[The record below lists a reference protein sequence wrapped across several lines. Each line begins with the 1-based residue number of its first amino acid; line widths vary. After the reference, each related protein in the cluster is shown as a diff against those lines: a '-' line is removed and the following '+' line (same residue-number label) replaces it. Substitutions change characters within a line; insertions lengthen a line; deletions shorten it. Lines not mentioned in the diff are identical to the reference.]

1 LYALLQPEPAAE
13 PVGESKEEEKP
24 AAVTA
29 PTTDAT
35 TASATTATATTAAAT
50 DAEAG
55 EVVTGKSGLSETVS
69 AAVVQEV
76 NAVAEKVRLL
86 NGCSTAPD
94 TRVCLRSSSS
104 ESIAVFS
111 KQLLFARGLLRS
123 IATSQC
129 STAHIFF
136 MVLAQF
142 TAPHYATNTPLLNT
156 LSLLLYYDT
165 H

>member
-111 KQLLFARGLLRS
+111 KQLLLREDCCDRSQRRSAAQRTSSSWYLLS
-123 IATSQC
+123 SQHH
-129 STAHIFF
+129 T
-136 MVLAQF
+136 
-142 TAPHYATNTPLLNT
+142 TPLT
-156 LSLLLYYDT
+156 PLY
-165 H
+165 